1 MVYVWFSL
9 TPFIHYE
16 CYLLEYGLHDSFA
29 STNNLYDYFFFA
41 WLGLKKKAF
50 HYESNYTLKDL

>member
-29 STNNLYDYFFFA
+29 STNNLYDYLVGVEKEGFS
-41 WLGLKKKAF
+41 LRVKL
-50 HYESNYTLKDL
+50 YT